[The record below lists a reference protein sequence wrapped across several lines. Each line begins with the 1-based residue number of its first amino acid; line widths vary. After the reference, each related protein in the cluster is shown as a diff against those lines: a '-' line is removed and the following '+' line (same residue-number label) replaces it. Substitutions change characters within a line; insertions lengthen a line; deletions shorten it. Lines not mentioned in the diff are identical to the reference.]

1 MIDEVRAQEDRERE
15 RAQEQERQRERERA
29 QEQERQRELERAR
42 EQERQRERERV
53 LEQERERER
62 TREQESE
69 RARDR
74 ELEREQ
80 ERNRQE
86 RQQFEEMLFGTQQ
99 SALESGQA
107 ARYQREME
115 LMERELTFTDDLL
128 LTPDWETIEH
138 EVEEINYDGEQ
149 ESAETYAER
158 MNYIAKK
165 ISAVEELSVNSNPFK
180 IEERFIIN
188 FSLDAKIAKFQLLSS
203 GAQRQISLKQLFEL

>member
-1 MIDEVRAQEDRERE
+1 M
-15 RAQEQERQRERERA
+15 
-29 QEQERQRELERAR
+29 
-42 EQERQRERERV
+42 

-80 ERNRQE
+80 ERNRQYEREKLRQE
-86 RQQFEEMLFGTQQ
+86 RQQFEEMFFGTQQ

-138 EVEEINYDGEQ
+138 EVQEINYDGEQ

-165 ISAVEELSVNSNPFK
+165 ISAVEVKNYPLIRTLSKLRNG
-180 IEERFIIN
+180 
-188 FSLDAKIAKFQLLSS
+188 L
-203 GAQRQISLKQLFEL
+203 